1 MIDHDSAVKLVAS
14 FSALPYFHTVTKEGL
29 SVMVQTVERFV
40 ESSAHGKAVQEE
52 LLFGDRVPSPA
63 DIRAAALATKPQE
76 QSFLHEPM
84 TPEQIAENAKWA
96 DELTAKLSAGKAL

>member
-76 QSFLHEPM
+76 ETFRHEPL
-84 TPEQIAENAKWA
+84 TPEEIAENKKWA
-96 DELTAKLSAGKAL
+96 DELAQQLSAGKAL